1 MTSDVLF
8 VLQLYDRR
16 EFQNLSNSL
25 FSPQADPLQCSAPIT
40 AAPESYRGLFSFHRT
55 CEMGTGDGDVS
66 PGFTLPK
73 ISDGHLNNFDSELVS
88 WAILRFRIL
97 RVTTLCKYLV
107 W

>member
-1 MTSDVLF
+1 
-8 VLQLYDRR
+8 
-16 EFQNLSNSL
+16 
-25 FSPQADPLQCSAPIT
+25 
-40 AAPESYRGLFSFHRT
+40 
-55 CEMGTGDGDVS
+55 MGTGDGDVS

-107 W
+107 TS